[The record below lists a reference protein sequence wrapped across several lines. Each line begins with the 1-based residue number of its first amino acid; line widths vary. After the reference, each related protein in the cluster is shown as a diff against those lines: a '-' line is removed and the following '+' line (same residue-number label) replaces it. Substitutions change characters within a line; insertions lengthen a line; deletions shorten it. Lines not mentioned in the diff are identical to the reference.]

1 MACFVTGMVVFKE
14 GEENPMSRRSK
25 FRRHLIYSFGAC
37 IALAFLLFGQHKEQ
51 FAQAQKE
58 NGAALKQYTWK
69 SRTELKLKGES
80 KNVKLEQVRY
90 DLDGKL
96 QKTNIGAPAAE
107 QAEQQSNRRGRG
119 RVKEKIVEKKKGE
132 FAELMKA
139 LGQLAGSYAHMSPEA
154 LQKFAQNAGIGQ
166 GEGPLQGTVQIRSG
180 DVLQAG
186 DVMSVWV
193 DPATYHM
200 RQVEIHSIYDEKP
213 VKVLVEFR
221 RVEDG
226 PSYPAHSTLSY
237 PDKEIELIVENYDY
251 ERVSP

>member
-1 MACFVTGMVVFKE
+1 
-14 GEENPMSRRSK
+14 MSGKSK

-37 IALAFLLFGQHKEQ
+37 ITFTSLVFGQHKEQ
-51 FAQAQKE
+51 FAQAQKD
-58 NGAALKQYTWK
+58 NSAALKQYTWK

-80 KNVKLEQVRY
+80 KNVELEQVRY

-96 QKTNIGAPAAE
+96 QKTNIGAPATE
-107 QAEQQSNRRGRG
+107 QAEQQSSRRGGRGRG
-119 RVKEKIVEKKKGE
+119 RAKGKIVEKKKGE

-154 LQKFAQNAGIGQ
+154 IQKFAQNAGIGQ

-193 DPATYHM
+193 DPAGYHM
-200 RQVEIHSIYDEKP
+200 RQVEIHSVYDEKP
-213 VKVLVEFR
+213 VTVIVEFQ
-221 RVEDG
+221 RVADG
-226 PSYPAHSTLSY
+226 PSYPARSKLSY
-237 PDKEIELIVENYDY
+237 PDKEIELIIENYDY